1 MEGLEN
7 IRLDWK
13 GSLETKTQSY
23 MSVELVT
30 KKKVSKRWLQI
41 DTEGKLQLCME
52 LVFEKVTL
60 AILKANLFFS
70 LWKNYSI

>member
-1 MEGLEN
+1 MIVNSAEMEGLEN
-7 IRLDWK
+7 IRLDK
-13 GSLETKTQSY
+13 NSILHVSGIGDE
-23 MSVELVT
+23 E
-30 KKKVSKRWLQI
+30 KKVPKRWLQI

-70 LWKNYSI
+70 L